1 MRRTALWIRHTTNM
15 IINANGG
22 VSERL
27 MEYYL
32 KINKRDN
39 HLKTVVHTRMLC
51 VKLLKN
57 RMGHQLLAVLSMIQ

>member
-1 MRRTALWIRHTTNM
+1 MRRAALWIQRTTNM

-22 VSERL
+22 VSGRL

-51 VKLLKN
+51 VKLLNN
-57 RMGHQLLAVLSMIQ
+57 RIGHQLLAVLSIQ